1 MTAIMSWYVLHVETG
16 QENVVRAM
24 IRKFYNPSS
33 MYAIVPKRR
42 LLEKRQGHI
51 YEVCRTIF
59 PGYVFV
65 NTEMNAKTY
74 NDLRRLPKCYR
85 LLNNF
90 NHRYH
95 QIESKEIRVNPEDR
109 IESYSFSKIDDEE
122 MRPILQLIDK
132 DEIIGYSSL
141 YLRNT
146 RAVVCDGPLT
156 GEEERIKKIDARKK
170 RARIILRL
178 NGAEKY
184 IDVGIK
190 IVSVSE
196 NAQMNITPKNQSEA
210 N

>member
-1 MTAIMSWYVLHVETG
+1 MSWYVLHVETG

-24 IRKFYNPSS
+24 IRKFYNPSL

-42 LLEKRQGHI
+42 LLEKKQGHI
-51 YEVCRTIF
+51 YEVCRTMF

-74 NDLRRLPKCYR
+74 NDLKRLPKCYR
-85 LLNNF
+85 LLNSF

-95 QIESKEIRVNPEDR
+95 QIQSKELRINSEDR
-109 IESYSFSKIDDEE
+109 VESYSFSKIDDDE
-122 MRPILQLIDK
+122 MRPILQLIDN

-141 YLRNT
+141 YLRNA
-146 RAVVCDGPLT
+146 RAVVFEGPLT

-178 NGAEKY
+178 NGVEKC
-184 IDVGIK
+184 IDVGIN
-190 IVSVSE
+190 IVPVSE
-196 NAQMNITPKNQSEA
+196 DTQDVHQLKKSE
-210 N
+210 